1 MSIATPRDADGRA
14 MLGVLGLGSAA
25 ELFDQVPESIRL
37 SGALSLPGPLSEP
50 ELLAH
55 LEELAERDLHSGKAP
70 CFAGGGIYDHYSPA
84 AVDHLIQRGEFLTAY
99 TSYQPEMSQG
109 FLTAMY
115 EFQTLVS
122 RLYGLDVS
130 NTSLYDAGTGLAEAA
145 LLAYEK
151 TRRDR
156 IVAANAINP
165 RYLECLRTVL
175 GPETSSDLV
184 EIPPKG
190 GLTDLQAL
198 EAALDDSVACVIVQ
212 QPSALGTIENLS
224 AVVEAARRV
233 GAKVVV
239 CADPIAMGI
248 LQPPGEAGADI
259 AVGEGQPLGLPMS
272 YGGPLLG
279 LLATTKD
286 FVRILPGR
294 VVGATVD
301 RNGKRGYVLTLQT
314 REQHIRR
321 EKATSNICTNQ
332 GLCALA
338 ATIYLCLMGPRGLR
352 RVASL
357 CVTQSHRLRA
367 GLEGT
372 AFRPLYKAPFF
383 REFAVESPLPVEEL
397 QQRMGEAGF
406 IVGSDISALTGVENS
421 LLLAATESRTDAQID
436 AFVSALK
443 GVA

>member
-1 MSIATPRDADGRA
+1 MSLATPRDADGRA

-156 IVAANAINP
+156 IVAANAINR

-212 QPSALGTIENLS
+212 QPSALGTIENLP

-279 LLATTKD
+279 LLRPQD
-286 FVRILPGR
+286 FVRHPAGPRGGR
-294 VVGATVD
+294 YG
-301 RNGKRGYVLTLQT
+301 RPNGKRGTCSPS
-314 REQHIRR
+314 RPEQHIRR
-321 EKATSNICTNQ
+321 ERRPSNICTNQ

-352 RVASL
+352 RARL
-357 CVTQSHRLRA
+357 PLRPTSHRLRVRA
-367 GLEGT
+367 WRGPRSGLWRRSS
-372 AFRPLYKAPFF
+372 ASSPWRAPC
-383 REFAVESPLPVEEL
+383 RWRNSSSGWARRGVHRGLGHL
-397 QQRMGEAGF
+397 RADWRGE
-406 IVGSDISALTGVENS
+406 
-421 LLLAATESRTDAQID
+421 LAAAGGDRVRTDAQID
-436 AFVSALK
+436 AVRERVE
-443 GVA
+443 GRVR